1 MYIHSVVVSFLR
13 LTEMTWKLRLIYRS
27 RVSVPFDSTMPSS
40 FKKTYWMWENSLDVC
55 CSSFKLP
62 ISFLWSRKK
71 MPNNLFFF
79 FKKASSF
86 IIIICVYA
94 VNTCFFQVVDY
105 VLLPEAF
112 IWLRQSI
119 ITEEKKNSFHRLVIF
134 RARHKV
140 KSKWRIFFFL
150 FRRMKCDRTHPDFF
164 FLLSYLW

>member
-1 MYIHSVVVSFLR
+1 MCRCLLIQQCHHHSKKLIECERIHLTCAVLLLNFLFR
-13 LTEMTWKLRLIYRS
+13 FFGLE
-27 RVSVPFDSTMPSS
+27 
-40 FKKTYWMWENSLDVC
+40 
-55 CSSFKLP
+55 
-62 ISFLWSRKK
+62 KK

-140 KSKWRIFFFL
+140 KSKWRTFFFL